1 VQRFSPSHCIPFVSF
16 TRVYRNPTPMLDL
29 KDLFPYAFDKRY
41 SKPVAYFSMEF
52 AIDQPLKIYSGG
64 LGFLAGSHMRSA
76 YELKQNMIG
85 IGVLWKKGYY
95 DQERNQDQTLS
106 VSFRDKD
113 YSFLTDTKIVF
124 PITIHGAKVFV
135 KAYLLKPEVFQTVP
149 MFLLSTDIPEN
160 DFLAQTISHRLYDP
174 NQTTRIAQSILLGIG
189 GAKLLDI
196 LERQTD
202 IYHMNEGHAL
212 PLCFYLMDKYKN
224 LEEVKKRVVFTTHTP
239 ELAGNEEHSLPIL
252 NEMSFFNGLTQKEV
266 EGLVH
271 PENGMLNYT
280 LTALRMAKHANG
292 VSQLHGEVARKMWGS
307 YQGICDISAI
317 TNAQNHTYWCDE
329 VLDTA
334 LKKNDDATLV
344 YRKKELKKK
353 LFRVVAN
360 QTGKLFDENVLT
372 VVWARRFA
380 AYKRANLVLSD
391 FDRFLRLATN
401 KERPIQFIWAG
412 KPYPEDYGAI
422 NIFNEIYWKTK
433 ALPNCTI
440 VTGYELWLSGHLKK
454 GSDVWL
460 NNPKMYRE
468 ASGTSGMTAAM
479 NASINLSIPDGWVPE
494 FSRHG
499 ENAFIIE
506 PAADHLS
513 QEEKDK
519 QEASRLLDLLEN
531 EIIPMYYDSPE
542 RWMKM
547 VKTSMRDVLPF
558 FDSGRMADEYY
569 HRMYTAH

>member
-1 VQRFSPSHCIPFVSF
+1 MIKPSE
-16 TRVYRNPTPMLDL
+16 
-29 KDLFPYAFDKRY
+29 LFPYKIDKKY
-41 SKPVAYFSMEF
+41 SKSVAYFSMEF

-76 YELKQNMIG
+76 FELKQNMIG
-85 IGVLWKKGYY
+85 IGILWKKGYY
-95 DQERNQDQTLS
+95 DQERNQDQTLK

-113 YSFLTDTKIVF
+113 YSFLTDTGIVY

-135 KAYLLKPEVFQTVP
+135 KAYLLKPEVFNTCP

-189 GAKLLDI
+189 GAKLLDE
-196 LERQTD
+196 LQRDTE

-212 PLCFYLMDKYKN
+212 PMCFYLMDKYKD

-252 NEMSFFNGLTQKEV
+252 NGMTFFNGLTQKAV
-266 EGLVH
+266 EDLVH

-292 VSQLHGEVARKMWGS
+292 VSQLHGEVARKMWGG
-307 YQGICDISAI
+307 YKGICDITAV
-317 TNAQNHTYWCDE
+317 TNAQNRTYWRDE
-329 VLDTA
+329 DLDKA
-334 LKKNDDATLV
+334 KLDNDDKALV
-344 YRKKELKKK
+344 SKKKELKKK

-372 VVWARRFA
+372 IVWARRFA
-380 AYKRANLVLSD
+380 GYKRANLILSD
-391 FDRFLRLATN
+391 FDRFMKIVSN
-401 KERPIQFIWAG
+401 KDMPVQFIWAG
-412 KPYPEDYGAI
+412 KPYPEDYSSI
-422 NIFNEIYWKTK
+422 NTFNEIYWETK
-433 ALPNCTI
+433 PLPNCTV
-440 VTGYELWLSGHLKK
+440 VTGYELWISAHLKK
-454 GSDVWL
+454 GSDLWL
-460 NNPKMYRE
+460 NNPRMYRE

-479 NASINLSIPDGWVPE
+479 NGSINLSIPDGWVPE
-494 FSRHG
+494 FAKHG
-499 ENAFIIE
+499 ENAFVIE
-506 PAADHLS
+506 TASDSIS

-519 QEASRLLDLLEN
+519 IEATNLLDLLEN
-531 EIIPMYYDSPE
+531 EIIPLYYESPAKWLE
-542 RWMKM
+542 IMKA
-547 VKTSMRDVLPF
+547 SMTDVLPF

-569 HRMYTAH
+569 ERMYKK